1 MIALFV
7 LPHMIHASLTNS
19 KIQGKYRHSFWSEIY
34 ETVLARYIAPPTF
47 VALIN
52 PHKGKFNVTAK
63 GGLVE
68 GVCRLGDLPA
78 YIYLVLLNW
87 SASRWGSGA
96 LCTAR
101 KTKFSPS
108 G

>member
-34 ETVLARYIAPPTF
+34 ETVLAWYIAPPTF

-68 GVCRLGDLPA
+68 EEYVDWVISGPISTLGAAQSGRRRGGDL
-78 YIYLVLLNW
+78 
-87 SASRWGSGA
+87 A
-96 LCTAR
+96 LHVR
-101 KTKFSPS
+101 PGK
-108 G
+108 